1 MELDTEGRVLK
12 GLVLGS
18 DLLSGTGDSGWL
30 LPVREEM
37 ETLG

>member
-1 MELDTEGRVLK
+1 MELDTEGRVLE

-18 DLLSGTGDSGWL
+18 GLLLGTGDGGWL

-37 ETLG
+37 ETMG